1 MVKNVVFDMGNVILK
16 YNPDYMIDQMLND
29 EQLKSIILDRVFN
42 SEEWI
47 KLDQG
52 LISIENAKIS
62 MKKDLPA
69 DQAQMID
76 YVMDHWFDYMDEI
89 EGMNIVLRSLKEKG
103 FDIYLLSNAS
113 IAFYNYYQNFSSF
126 KYFKGFYI
134 SAKHKLIKPD
144 LKIYESFFNAF
155 RLNPDECLFIDDR
168 QENVDGSIQA
178 GMDAIVFDGDLQNLI
193 LTLKQRNIL

>member
-1 MVKNVVFDMGNVILK
+1 MVKNMVFDMGNVILK

-134 SAKHKLIKPD
+134 
-144 LKIYESFFNAF
+144 
-155 RLNPDECLFIDDR
+155 
-168 QENVDGSIQA
+168 
-178 GMDAIVFDGDLQNLI
+178 
-193 LTLKQRNIL
+193 